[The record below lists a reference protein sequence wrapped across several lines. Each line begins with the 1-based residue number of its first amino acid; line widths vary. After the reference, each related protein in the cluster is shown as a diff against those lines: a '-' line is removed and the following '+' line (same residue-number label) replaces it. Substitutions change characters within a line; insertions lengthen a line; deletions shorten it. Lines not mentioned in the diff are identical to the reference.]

1 VLVALSGGPDSVALF
16 HLLRELDADGEL
28 ALIGAA
34 HFNHQLRD
42 SADGDEAFC
51 RDLAAHAGYDLV
63 ADRGDV
69 RATAAR
75 DRRSLEDAA
84 RTARHA
90 FLERARRQ
98 TGADVIALGHTKD
111 DQAETFLL
119 RLIRGAGA
127 RGLASMHPKNGAL
140 IRPLIDCR
148 RAELQTYLGRRGAAW
163 MRDETND
170 DVSIPRNR
178 LRAELLPLLER
189 RFNPSVVEALADAA
203 EIARGD
209 WTWLVDEAS
218 RWTARAVRHAGHRV
232 TLDCAVLADAPE
244 AVARVVVRDA
254 LLVAGDGRPVPFE
267 AVERARELMQGNER
281 GAFHLPGQIVERIGS
296 HVVLTGRPRSATG
309 RPRRVE
315 RSLFHYPLSIPGE
328 VRLPESG
335 LIVSAE
341 PAGQTADANPGNS
354 GLTAAVRLD
363 QCRGALAVRNRRPGD
378 RFRPEGV
385 GGGKK
390 LQDFFVD
397 RKIAGEERDR
407 IPIVVDAADRIVWVA
422 GHAISEEFRVTDSA
436 QAVLILRLKA
446 VGGPV

>member
-1 VLVALSGGPDSVALF
+1 
-16 HLLRELDADGEL
+16 
-28 ALIGAA
+28 
-34 HFNHQLRD
+34 
-42 SADGDEAFC
+42 
-51 RDLAAHAGYDLV
+51 
-63 ADRGDV
+63 
-69 RATAAR
+69 
-75 DRRSLEDAA
+75 
-84 RTARHA
+84 
-90 FLERARRQ
+90 
-98 TGADVIALGHTKD
+98 
-111 DQAETFLL
+111 
-119 RLIRGAGA
+119 
-127 RGLASMHPKNGAL
+127 
-140 IRPLIDCR
+140 
-148 RAELQTYLGRRGAAW
+148 

-267 AVERARELMQGNER
+267 AVERARELMQGNGR